1 MRDADVVP
9 VVLSEDE
16 HEKIL
21 TSRILP
27 AWTRDAVP
35 QEQPVAVLV
44 GGPPGSGNSTACQV
58 LKAALDRR
66 GGAVLIGRDL
76 YKFVGALARTLQ
88 CRRRLSTPMRV
99 ARSAAPA
106 GSSA

>member
-35 QEQPVAVLV
+35 QDSPSPCWSADHPAAES
-44 GGPPGSGNSTACQV
+44 PPH
-58 LKAALDRR
+58 
-66 GGAVLIGRDL
+66 
-76 YKFVGALARTLQ
+76 ARY
-88 CRRRLSTPMRV
+88 
-99 ARSAAPA
+99 
-106 GSSA
+106 